1 MPLRVGRA
9 CLLCLELRVPESCL
23 CDLSACGYIALI
35 GTLDKAHLNQHNEE
49 LHN

>member
-9 CLLCLELRVPESCL
+9 CLLCLELQVPKSCL
-23 CDLSACGYIALI
+23 CDLSASGYITLI
-35 GTLDKAHLNQHNEE
+35 GTLGRALLNQHNEE